1 MHHSAVVGEPVRKQ
15 TGGVRA
21 FCCMTGRTARVL
33 QGGNPSDERDR
44 LECAFDGSTGDDSS
58 GFAERTIGEPM
69 VAQGV

>member
-1 MHHSAVVGEPVRKQ
+1 
-15 TGGVRA
+15 
-21 FCCMTGRTARVL
+21 MTGRTARVL
-33 QGGNPSDERDR
+33 QDGNPSDERDR